1 MAMYVK
7 TEYDGFVAKVL
18 ITSDTV
24 GEIDLL
30 SKEFRIEIADQ
41 LKAFGYASTIMNAIG
56 TLNNND
62 PEDVDENDK
71 KLAEDDLRNAIND
84 ISTPIVTVNKDNY
97 ITYCNSDDESLW
109 ENGFQ
114 FWVSADRKSMS
125 MRFIPKNTAEMNDGK
140 VPKLTSYKAPDEKN
154 NHGYWSKE
162 VDEHGD
168 PIWVDKKNIND
179 GLTPSWCSLIVIV
192 GFDNQNVTKFDLCL
206 MPRLITGPIELNDGN
221 AQDPVIADASARPDY
236 PFNGPEDVDYLYLNN
251 ADGFQTSSCSATPL
265 YVVRSSAFIS
275 QDVASANA
283 DELFNWSRF
292 KSDLFNGNAQTGIP
306 IPYKINGESAISA
319 IPVPDPMDL
328 EILPGHSL
336 SGVYMYEINQY
347 IEVSAMDNQD
357 PITFAK
363 NKVRLSVGI

>member
-41 LKAFGYASTIMNAIG
+41 LKAFNYAG
-56 TLNNND
+56 
-62 PEDVDENDK
+62 
-71 KLAEDDLRNAIND
+71 DLLQELGAIND
-84 ISTPIVTVNKDNY
+84 PDVDDEEKKRANESINSMLTDISYPIRKITKDNY
-97 ITYCNSDDESLW
+97 QDYCNSDDESLW
-109 ENGFQ
+109 QNGMQ

-125 MRFIPKNTAEMNDGK
+125 MRFIPKNTGD
-140 VPKLTSYKAPDEKN
+140 LDL
-154 NHGYWSKE
+154 
-162 VDEHGD
+162 DEHPHFG
-168 PIWVDKKNIND
+168 
-179 GLTPSWCSLIVIV
+179 TTSSWCSLIVIV

-206 MPRLITGPIELNDGN
+206 MPRLVTGPVEVSDRITRDE
-221 AQDPVIADASARPDY
+221 PVISAASARPDY
-236 PFNGPEDVDYLYLNN
+236 PFNGKEDIDYLYLNN
-251 ADGFQTSSCSATPL
+251 ADGHQTSAGELTPE

-275 QDVASANA
+275 QDVAGANA
-283 DELFNWSRF
+283 DELFNWNRF

-306 IPYKINGESAISA
+306 IPYTINGATDTSA
-319 IPVPDPMDL
+319 VETPDPIDL
-328 EILPGHSL
+328 EILPGHTL

-347 IEVSAMDNQD
+347 IDVSAMSGQD

-363 NKVRLSVGI
+363 NKVRLSVAI

>member
-41 LKAFGYASTIMNAIG
+41 LKACNYAGYLLQDIG
-56 TLNNND
+56 ALND
-62 PEDVDENDK
+62 PDVDEEEK
-71 KLAEDDLRNAIND
+71 KLANDEIRNIIND
-84 ISTPIVTVNKDNY
+84 ISYPILKITNDNY
-97 ITYCNSDDESLW
+97 QQYCNSDDESLW
-109 ENGFQ
+109 RNGMQ
-114 FWVSADRKSMS
+114 FWISADRKSMS
-125 MRFIPKNTAEMNDGK
+125 MRFIPKNTSDMAS
-140 VPKLTSYKAPDEKN
+140 KLDCYKAPSEKN
-154 NHGYWSKE
+154 NHGYYSKE
-162 VDEHGD
+162 LDEHGD
-168 PIWVDKKNIND
+168 PKWVPPKNITD

-192 GFDNQNVTKFDLCL
+192 GFDKQNVTKFDVCL
-206 MPRLITGPIELNDGN
+206 MPRLVTGPIELVNEADN
-221 AQDPVIADASARPDY
+221 DPVIKEASARPDY
-236 PFNGPEDVDYLYLNN
+236 PFNGQEDVDYLYLNN
-251 ADGFQTSSCSATPL
+251 ADGRETSSSSATPL
-265 YVVRSSAFIS
+265 YVIRSSAFIS

-306 IPYKINGESAISA
+306 IPYEINGESATSGL
-319 IPVPDPMDL
+319 PVPDSMEL

>member
-41 LKAFGYASTIMNAIG
+41 LKAFNYAGDLLRELGIVNSKEETEANKKVANEAI
-56 TLNNND
+56 NNI
-62 PEDVDENDK
+62 
-71 KLAEDDLRNAIND
+71 LND
-84 ISTPIVTVNKDNY
+84 ISYPIVKITKDNY
-97 ITYCNSDDESLW
+97 QDYCNSDDESLW
-109 ENGFQ
+109 RNGMQ
-114 FWVSADRKSMS
+114 FWVSSDRKSMS
-125 MRFIPKNTAEMNDGK
+125 MRFIPKNTEDMSS
-140 VPKLTSYKAPDEKN
+140 KLACYKAPSVEN

-168 PIWVDKKNIND
+168 PIWVPPKNITD

-206 MPRLITGPIELNDGN
+206 MPRLVTGPVEVSENN
-221 AQDPVIADASARPDY
+221 TNPEPVLSAASARSDY
-236 PFNGPEDVDYLYLNN
+236 PFNGKEDIDYLYLNN
-251 ADGFQTSSCSATPL
+251 ADGHQTSAGELTPE

-275 QDVASANA
+275 QDVAGANA
-283 DELFNWSRF
+283 DELFNWNRF
-292 KSDLFNGNAQTGIP
+292 KSDLFDVNAKTGIP
-306 IPYKINGESAISA
+306 IPYTINGATDTSA
-319 IPVPDPMDL
+319 VETPDPIDL
-328 EILPGHSL
+328 EILPGHTL

-347 IEVSAMDNQD
+347 IDVSAMSGQD

-363 NKVRLSVGI
+363 NKVRLSVAI

>member
-41 LKAFGYASTIMNAIG
+41 LKAFNYAGSLLQDIG
-56 TLNNND
+56 
-62 PEDVDENDK
+62 
-71 KLAEDDLRNAIND
+71 AIND
-84 ISTPIVTVNKDNY
+84 PDVDDEEKKRANESINGMITDMSYPIRKITKDNY
-97 ITYCNSDDESLW
+97 QDYCNSDDDSLW
-109 ENGFQ
+109 QNGMQ
-114 FWVSADRKSMS
+114 FWVSSDRKSMS
-125 MRFIPKNTAEMNDGK
+125 MRFVPKNTNDITLDKHPHFGT
-140 VPKLTSYKAPDEKN
+140 TS
-154 NHGYWSKE
+154 
-162 VDEHGD
+162 
-168 PIWVDKKNIND
+168 
-179 GLTPSWCSLIVIV
+179 SWCSLIVIV
-192 GFDNQNVTKFDLCL
+192 GFDNKNVTKFDLCL
-206 MPRLITGPIELNDGN
+206 MPRLITGPIELVNENDD
-221 AQDPVIADASARPDY
+221 DPVIAEASARPDY

-275 QDVASANA
+275 QDVAAANA

-306 IPYKINGESAISA
+306 IPYTINGESATSGL
-319 IPVPDPMDL
+319 PVPDPMEV
-328 EILPGHSL
+328 EILSGHSL

-363 NKVRLSVGI
+363 NKVRLSVAI